1 MPGETRLGIADGL
14 AMGVQNVGQ
23 EENVGIAGQGI
34 RRPGTPFQG
43 PKAPGEAQYV
53 CRGEV
58 LVAYDHDGR
67 RVVRVRDGPERRLV
81 DEPTFRAIED
91 AYNTHT
97 VVVIRDQHLTPAHV
111 LRFARRFGPLER
123 SPRTP
128 YALPSYPDI
137 LLLSNILDAHGQ
149 PIGNAEAGLTWHTD
163 LSYTATPPRGSLL
176 YAVEVPTT
184 LLLDSGGLCSKH
196 CSRST
201 TPF

>member
-1 MPGETRLGIADGL
+1 MLHPPGLTIQPRRAPLGAEIVGVDLAAD
-14 AMGVQNVGQ
+14 
-23 EENVGIAGQGI
+23 
-34 RRPGTPFQG
+34 
-43 PKAPGEAQYV
+43 
-53 CRGEV
+53 
-58 LVAYDHDGR
+58 
-67 RVVRVRDGPERRLV
+67 V